1 MNNGLGYKY
10 NEAAK
15 CRQHGLVF
23 VPLNGRC
30 ETPEVA
36 ALITREAQSKGLG
49 FLSPG
54 GDDSTDDYSFDEWN
68 DYGYDDWLYY
78 DYFSSGG
85 SGLPDLPIQDI
96 NYSTPLPGPGISA
109 GSPFQDIADYL
120 SNWFYGLIPTI
131 QSEAPY
137 KAGSTTAPTN
147 FPDYGSSSNYPGN
160 PGQGSTADNLQT
172 ALPGYCPGGTYHP
185 LNDPY
190 ACVPFPTD
198 DATKKAQ
205 AKTQRNGQ
213 QQQARQKR
221 QAQQQAN
228 KSCPKDKQGRKVWRN
243 PKTGQCEL
251 VPVCGP
257 GQSFD
262 QVTGR
267 CLTSA
272 QKNELYGSSGNWIW
286 WIVGGVVFVMLATH
300 NSDKKTM
307 RRKR

>member
-23 VPLNGRC
+23 VPFNGRC

-36 ALITREAQSKGLG
+36 ALIIRKAQNKGLG

-85 SGLPDLPIQDI
+85 GLLPDLPIQDI
-96 NYSTPLPGPGISA
+96 NYPTPLPGPGISA

-131 QSEAPY
+131 QSDAPY
-137 KAGSTTAPTN
+137 RTGSTTAPTN
-147 FPDYGSSSNYPGN
+147 IPDYGSSPNYPGN
-160 PGQGSTADNLQT
+160 PGQGTATDNLQT

-205 AKTQRNGQ
+205 AKIQRKGQ

-228 KSCPKDKQGRKVWRN
+228 KSCPKDKQNRPVWRN

-286 WIVGGVVFVMLATH
+286 WIIGGVVFVMLATH
-300 NSDKKTM
+300 KSEQKPM